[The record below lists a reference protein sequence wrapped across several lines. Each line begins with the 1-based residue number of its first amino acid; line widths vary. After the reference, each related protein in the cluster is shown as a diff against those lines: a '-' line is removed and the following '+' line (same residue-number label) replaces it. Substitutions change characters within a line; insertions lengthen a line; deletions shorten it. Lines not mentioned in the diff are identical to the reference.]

1 MNGRASS
8 SWEANRK
15 IWKLLPAVF
24 MIDNHVGVPVHCN
37 ICIYGLATGKTILY
51 KKDSVVQNFHH
62 LAILKVNS

>member
-51 KKDSVVQNFHH
+51 NERLCGTEFSPFSNFE
-62 LAILKVNS
+62 S